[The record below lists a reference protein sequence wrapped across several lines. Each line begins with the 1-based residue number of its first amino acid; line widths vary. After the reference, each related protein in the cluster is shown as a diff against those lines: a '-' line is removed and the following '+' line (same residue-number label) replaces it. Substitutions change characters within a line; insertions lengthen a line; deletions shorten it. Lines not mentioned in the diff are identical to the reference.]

1 MKISEI
7 YNLQKSQAELDFVDI
22 DVTKDLPLFVDP
34 FFLSKREDAWSMDA
48 VSTLRSF
55 FQQIINFIKQ
65 GHIKEAKD
73 LFGYLKEPNVTCL
86 GLSRGKPQGRGI
98 GHEDTDKVFN
108 RLLKSKAISTGL
120 IQDIEDNIL
129 GNYIQIY
136 TEDIKNKRST

>member
-55 FQQIINFIKQ
+55 FS
-65 GHIKEAKD
+65 A
-73 LFGYLKEPNVTCL
+73 
-86 GLSRGKPQGRGI
+86 
-98 GHEDTDKVFN
+98 
-108 RLLKSKAISTGL
+108 
-120 IQDIEDNIL
+120 
-129 GNYIQIY
+129 NYKFY
-136 TEDIKNKRST
+136 